1 MTETR
6 RQSFIAIA
14 ALFAVLAAPACG
26 DDEDVPG
33 APGGKGGT
41 AGSSGAAGTAGASA
55 TGGTGGMTDAG
66 GGAIDI
72 RKAAEAPNPFDAT
85 PDPDGKNVYFTA
97 ADPTLGAGVF
107 KIPADGGAVTT
118 VHAGDPFAAP
128 FGIATS
134 TDGSS
139 LYVADPASEW
149 VDSAGAPQD
158 GGQIFALS
166 PSGGTPTTVN
176 GTTGYS
182 PRGLEVLQ
190 QNGSDE
196 IYFSGRDSAGVP
208 GVFKVATA
216 GGTPSALAS
225 GSPFVDPSGVAV
237 SAAGDVYVA
246 DTTNAESRTAS
257 IIVVKAGTASVLAT
271 DLRVGYPV
279 GIALAQGDG
288 TLFVSGLDPDTLTDL
303 VLAINV
309 TTKDVAR
316 YTGSTE
322 NNIGLFQEPAGLHR
336 AKKSNVFA
344 WADTKANAGGTV
356 YVLTIE

>member
-1 MTETR
+1 MKETR
-6 RQSFIAIA
+6 RRSFIAVA
-14 ALFAVLAAPACG
+14 ALFAALAAPACG
-26 DDEDVPG
+26 DDEAVPV
-33 APGGKGGT
+33 APGGGKAGTGGT
-41 AGSSGAAGTAGASA
+41 GGAGGTSA
-55 TGGTGGMTDAG
+55 TGGTSGTGPDG
-66 GGAIDI
+66 GGTISI
-72 RKAAEAPNPFDAT
+72 NKAVEAPNPFDAT

-107 KIPADGGAVTT
+107 KVPVGGGTVTT
-118 VHAGDPFAAP
+118 VHAGAPFAAP

-134 TDGSS
+134 TDGNT

-149 VDSAGAPQD
+149 TDSAGEPQD
-158 GGQIFALS
+158 GGQVFALS
-166 PSGGTPTTVN
+166 AAGGTPTAVN

-182 PRGLEVLQ
+182 PRGLELLQ
-190 QNGSDE
+190 QNGTDE

-208 GVFKVATA
+208 GVFKVATG

-246 DTTNAESRTAS
+246 DATNAESRTAS
-257 IIVVKAGTASVLAT
+257 VLVVKGGVTSVLAS

-288 TLFVSGLDPDTLTDL
+288 TLFVSGLNPDTLTDL
-303 VLAINV
+303 VFAI
-309 TTKDVAR
+309 DVATKNVSR
-316 YTGSTE
+316 YGGSAE
-322 NNIGLFQEPAGLHR
+322 NDIKNFQEPAGLHR

-344 WADTKANAGGTV
+344 WADSKANTGGTV
-356 YVLTIE
+356 YVLRIE